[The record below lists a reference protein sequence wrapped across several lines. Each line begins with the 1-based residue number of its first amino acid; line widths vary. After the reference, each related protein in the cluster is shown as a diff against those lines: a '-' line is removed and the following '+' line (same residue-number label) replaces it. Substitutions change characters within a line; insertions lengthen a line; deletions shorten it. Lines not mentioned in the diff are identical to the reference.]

1 MTILFSAV
9 SFIGRFAGALL
20 TTALGW
26 ASSLLFGRVPRSH
39 QIFLVLMLSGSVL
52 WVFLIVAALL
62 PQIPGFLVDT
72 TPHPSF
78 DRSWLYPAIIGGILL
93 VPFGVGVAGYLVP
106 ADGDRPTGPAALG
119 EALRGYLLAPVL
131 AALLVFLAAVGITR
145 KVRSVRRGWSDTHI
159 PIVVK
164 PDGYDRLVQD
174 LQEVFSEAGLPVEA
188 RDAPAVL
195 SIPAWLLTRIA
206 GPNVRKLRPDRLIE
220 LRNLSLRI
228 GVYPS
233 DLAISGPTHERTKAR
248 AAVLSGLTTSAAYLT
263 TSAEAQ
269 AIEDRL
275 ERLGPRREMAA
286 RRRDP
291 SSRPDLPRSTRRYRT
306 LRSRRRNGTSSI
318 RLRGRARPVAGLC
331 PVRRG
336 RANDHRA
343 QASATRRGWESEAQ
357 AAGHWT
363 LRSAAGWTRSR
374 DRSRSGDWPT
384 AHRRVRPARRPRGL
398 GRTLPHGT
406 GTGAWHPTRSIPP
419 GIRRACRPHR
429 RRRRSHRSVGRRCRG
444 LARRGR
450 GIEGI

>member
-78 DRSWLYPAIIGGILL
+78 DRSWLYPAILGGIVL

-131 AALLVFLAAVGITR
+131 AALLVFLAAVGIAR

-188 RDAPAVL
+188 KDAPAVL
-195 SIPAWLLTRIA
+195 SIPAWLLSRIA
-206 GPNVRKLRPDRLIE
+206 GPNVRKLRPDRLVE

-275 ERLGPRREMAA
+275 ERLAQGAGDGAKARRELASRFA
-286 RRRDP
+286 EIDETLSNLEVPPEEWDVLYRLRLRVERDLLTGL
-291 SSRPDLPRSTRRYRT
+291 RP
-306 LRSRRRNGTSSI
+306 
-318 RLRGRARPVAGLC
+318 LRGRPARPT
-331 PVRRG
+331 P
-336 RANDHRA
+336 DRA
-343 QASATRRGWESEAQ
+343 QESTNSARVGIRKTQ
-357 AAGHWT
+357 AAGH
-363 LRSAAGWTRSR
+363 
-374 DRSRSGDWPT
+374 
-384 AHRRVRPARRPRGL
+384 
-398 GRTLPHGT
+398 
-406 GTGAWHPTRSIPP
+406 
-419 GIRRACRPHR
+419 
-429 RRRRSHRSVGRRCRG
+429 
-444 LARRGR
+444 
-450 GIEGI
+450 